1 MQICKRAAA
10 AAALPQNQLGFHI
23 LPCSCV
29 FSPDDMDRIVFTNSA
44 EHRKDAA
51 LAAFFCNQTSQQ
63 DISVLQQASEQH
75 VLTEVHIAGLEAGA
89 WAARYARRA
98 TVTAFGRTIVIAF
111 HGAHGDEGLFNFCF
125 LGKGQPRIA

>member
-10 AAALPQNQLGFHI
+10 AAALPQNQLAFI
-23 LPCSCV
+23 SYLCV
-29 FSPDDMDRIVFTNSA
+29 FSPNDMDRIEFSNSA

-63 DISVLQQASEQH
+63 DISVVQQASEQH
-75 VLTEVHIAGLEAGA
+75 VLTEVHIAGLEGGA